1 MRKNVPDDQYII
13 MNNSYEIMDIEAGLD
28 ILNRDEKM
36 RVLISKFGR
45 PNFNLRQDYFQS
57 LLRSI
62 VFQQLSGKSAKAI
75 YERFVNLI
83 PETSNLSP
91 KEVLKLDKDEM
102 RNTGLSFQKIDYIR
116 NLANYFEDNSFQKK
130 DVERM
135 TDEEI
140 SNELTQIKGIGQWTV
155 DMFLMFTLNRADI
168 LPYTD
173 LGIQKG
179 FKIIL
184 NMKNLPSK
192 KKMETCSKKWR
203 PYRTIACWYLWRTV
217 DDAFAW

>member
-1 MRKNVPDDQYII
+1 
-13 MNNSYEIMDIEAGLD
+13 MDIETGLN
-28 ILNRDEKM
+28 ILSKDEKM
-36 RVLISKFGR
+36 RVLINKFGR
-45 PNFNLRQDYFQS
+45 PSFNLRQNYFQS

-75 YERFVNLI
+75 YERFINLI
-83 PETSNLSP
+83 PDTLNLSP
-91 KEVLKLDKDEM
+91 KEVLKLDKDEL
-102 RNTGLSFQKIDYIR
+102 RNAGLSFQKINYLK
-116 NLANYFEDNSFQKK
+116 NLSVFFENNSFQKK
-130 DVERM
+130 DVEKM

-140 SNELTQIKGIGQWTV
+140 GKELTQIKGVGQWSV

-179 FKIIL
+179 IKIIL

-192 KKMETCSKKWR
+192 KEMETCSKKWR
-203 PYRTIACWYLWRTV
+203 PYRTMACWYLWRMV

>member
-1 MRKNVPDDQYII
+1 MKDFCEI
-13 MNNSYEIMDIEAGLD
+13 MNINAGLD
-28 ILNRDEKM
+28 LLNRDEKM
-36 RVLISKFGR
+36 RVLIRKFGW
-45 PNFNLRQDYFQS
+45 PDFDPKQDYFQS

-62 VFQQLSGKSAKAI
+62 VFQQLSGKAANTI
-75 YERFVNLI
+75 YERFINLI
-83 PETSNLSP
+83 PKTVTLSP

-102 RNTGLSFQKIDYIR
+102 RKTGLSFQKINYLR
-116 NLANYFEDNSFQKK
+116 NLAYFFENNSFQKK
-130 DVERM
+130 DVEKM

-168 LPYTD
+168 IPYTD

-179 FKIIL
+179 FKKIF
-184 NMKNLPSK
+184 NMNNLPSK
-192 KKMETCSKKWR
+192 KEMETHSKIWR